1 MDPLA
6 HTLVGATLARTR
18 LRDGAG
24 AMAVAAGVLAAN
36 APDIDAVTMF
46 VSRDLSLGFRRGW
59 THGVLAMAVLP
70 LLLTAVL
77 LAVDRLWARRRGRGP
92 TARAGP
98 LLRLTAAGVWSH
110 PLLDW
115 LNTYGVRLLM
125 PFDDAWFYGDALF
138 IIDPWVWLLA
148 GLTVVLASPATWA
161 SAAGWAA
168 LAAAATAVTAI
179 VIGFGRFADTP
190 PPTAAAW
197 GAGLAAVVWLR
208 ATGRGRRRLP
218 QVAAACLAAVAV
230 YAGGMA
236 LASQS
241 AERFAATLLARQY
254 GAAPVDVLAI
264 PVPGNVFRR
273 GIVAVYPDTYRF
285 FELDPLAAP
294 PLRRTAAPRPRGPE
308 GPIVE
313 AALTAPHVRGMAV
326 WKRFPAYTVTETAE
340 GWVVTISDMRYARR
354 PGAGLGGA
362 TVRLDRDLNV
372 LAPPPAGDAME
383 PPARGKERRREA
395 GP

>member
-6 HTLVGATLARTR
+6 HTLVGATLARTK
-18 LRDGAG
+18 LREGAG
-24 AMAVAAGVLAAN
+24 AVALAAGVIAAN
-36 APDIDAVTMF
+36 APDIDAITMF

-70 LLLTAVL
+70 PLLTAVL
-77 LAVDRLWARRRGRGP
+77 LALDKLWARLRGRGP

-98 LLRLTAAGVWSH
+98 LLKLTAAGVWSH

-115 LNTYGVRLLM
+115 LNTYGVRFLM
-125 PFDDAWFYGDALF
+125 PFDGAWFYGDALF

-161 SAAGWAA
+161 SAAGWAL
-168 LAAAATAVTAI
+168 LASAATAVTAI

-190 PPTAAAW
+190 PPTALAW
-197 GAGLAAVVWLR
+197 GAALAAVVWLR
-208 ATGRGRRRLP
+208 ATGRGRGRLP
-218 QVAAACLAAVAV
+218 RVAAACLAAVAL

-236 LASQS
+236 AASRA
-241 AERFAATLLARQY
+241 AEGQTARLLARQA

-264 PVPGNVFRR
+264 PVPGNLFRR
-273 GIVAVYPDTYRF
+273 GIVAVYPDVYRF
-285 FELDPLAAP
+285 YELDWLARP
-294 PLRRTAAPRPRGPE
+294 PLRRTADPVPRGPD
-308 GPIVE
+308 GPVVE

-326 WKRFPAYTVTETAE
+326 WKRFPAYTVAETPD

-354 PGAGLGGA
+354 PGSGLGGA
-362 TVRLDRDLNV
+362 TVHLDRDLNV
-372 LAPPPAGDAME
+372 RRA
-383 PPARGKERRREA
+383 PAR
-395 GP
+395 